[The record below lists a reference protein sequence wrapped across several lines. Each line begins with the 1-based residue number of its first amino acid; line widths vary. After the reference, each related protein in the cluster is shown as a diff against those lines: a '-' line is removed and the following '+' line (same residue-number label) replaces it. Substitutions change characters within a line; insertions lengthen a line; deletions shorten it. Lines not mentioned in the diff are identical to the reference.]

1 MRTAKVCI
9 VGAFGV
15 GKTSLVRRYV
25 HQQFDES
32 YHTTLGVKID
42 TRIVDT
48 IETPIK
54 LVLWDMEGADPF
66 EKDKRPLARIHSY
79 MKGAHGLILVAD
91 GTRPSTVK
99 TALSLYHDFCREYQY
114 VPAIMLA
121 NKADIT
127 DEWRFDESVIPDNLT
142 LYQTSALNG
151 QNIEAAFTT
160 MGTALTTLAK
170 TLP

>member
-1 MRTAKVCI
+1 MKSAKVCM

-15 GKTSLVRRYV
+15 GKTSLVRRFV
-25 HQQFDES
+25 HQQFDER

-48 IETPIK
+48 SKEPVK

-66 EKDKRPLARIHSY
+66 EADKRPLARIRSY

-91 GTRPSTVK
+91 GTRPATVK
-99 TALSLYHDFCREYQY
+99 TVLGLYHDFCRESRI

-121 NKADIT
+121 NKVDLTA
-127 DEWRFDESVIPDNLT
+127 EWRFDDSVMPDALS
-142 LYQTSALNG
+142 LYHTSALNG
-151 QNIEAAFTT
+151 QNIEEAFT
-160 MGTALTTLAK
+160 ALGESLSA
-170 TLP
+170 L

>member
-1 MRTAKVCI
+1 M

-48 IETPIK
+48 IEEPIK

-66 EKDKRPLARIHSY
+66 NKDKRPLARLRSY

-91 GTRPSTVK
+91 GTRPQTVK
-99 TALSLYHDFCREYQY
+99 TALSLYHDFCREYQF

-121 NKADIT
+121 NKADLEV
-127 DEWRFDESVIPDNLT
+127 EWQFDDSLIPDTISLFH
-142 LYQTSALNG
+142 TSALNG
-151 QNIEAAFTT
+151 QNIDAAFT
-160 MGTALTTLAK
+160 MIGKSLIEL
-170 TLP
+170 

>member
-1 MRTAKVCI
+1 MKSAKVCM

-15 GKTSLVRRYV
+15 GKTSLVRRFV
-25 HQQFDES
+25 HQQFDER

-48 IETPIK
+48 SKEPVK

-66 EKDKRPLARIHSY
+66 EVDKRPLARIRSY

-91 GTRPSTVK
+91 GTRPPTVK
-99 TALSLYHDFCREYQY
+99 TALGLYHDFCRESRI

-121 NKADIT
+121 NKADLT
-127 DEWRFDESVIPDNLT
+127 AEWRFDDSVIPDALS
-142 LYQTSALNG
+142 LYHTSALDG
-151 QNIEAAFTT
+151 QNIEEAFT
-160 MGTALTTLAK
+160 ALGESLSI
-170 TLP
+170 L

>member
-1 MRTAKVCI
+1 MRTAKVCM

-25 HQQFDES
+25 HQQFDET

-42 TRIVDT
+42 TRVVDT
-48 IETPIK
+48 IENPIK

-66 EKDKRPLARIHSY
+66 EMDKRPLARIRSY

-91 GTRPSTVK
+91 GTRPPTVK
-99 TALSLYHDFCREYQY
+99 TALGLYHDFCREYQY

-121 NKADIT
+121 NKADLT
-127 DEWRFDESVIPDNLT
+127 AEWRFDDSVMPDT
-142 LYQTSALNG
+142 LSLYHTSALNG
-151 QNIEAAFTT
+151 QNIETAFT
-160 MGTALTTLAK
+160 ALGKSLSES
-170 TLP
+170 

>member
-1 MRTAKVCI
+1 M

-48 IETPIK
+48 IEEPIK

-66 EKDKRPLARIHSY
+66 NKDKRPLARIRSY

-91 GTRPSTVK
+91 GTRPKTVK
-99 TALSLYHDFCREYQY
+99 TALSLYHDFCREYQF

-121 NKADIT
+121 NKADLEV
-127 DEWRFDESVIPDNLT
+127 EWQFDDSLIPDTISLFH
-142 LYQTSALNG
+142 TSALNG
-151 QNIEAAFTT
+151 QNIDAAFTT
-160 MGTALTTLAK
+160 IGKSLIEL
-170 TLP
+170 

>member
-1 MRTAKVCI
+1 M

-25 HQQFDES
+25 HQQFDDS

-48 IETPIK
+48 IAEPIK
-54 LVLWDMEGADPF
+54 LVLWDMEGADPSNVN
-66 EKDKRPLARIHSY
+66 KRPLARIRSY

-91 GTRPSTVK
+91 GTRPASVK
-99 TALSLYHDFCREYQY
+99 TALGLYHDFCREYQF

-121 NKADIT
+121 NKADLE
-127 DEWRFDESVIPDNLT
+127 DEWRFDDSVMPDAINLFH
-142 LYQTSALNG
+142 TSALNG
-151 QNIEAAFTT
+151 QNIDNAFT
-160 MGTALTTLAK
+160 AIRKSLSEL
-170 TLP
+170 